1 MNQEK
6 CAITAARMIKSVDD
20 HHQKLFIEG
29 LLAGLSEAQRLQWM
43 QLVCEMSYPDLVWN
57 DLEMLMEKK
66 FEKDMKKTPM
76 GVASMCRHYFGIN
89 PKMMPFLI
97 KTAQR
102 IKMRV
107 RMRRCRHPRKSAGS
121 ETGEA

>member
-43 QLVCEMSYPDLVWN
+43 QLVCEMTYPDLVWD
-57 DLEMLMEKK
+57 DLEALMEKN
-66 FEKDMKKTPM
+66 FEKDMKKTPSD
-76 GVASMCRHYFGIN
+76 VASLCQRHFGMS
-89 PKMMPFLI
+89 PKTLPFLV
-97 KTAQR
+97 KVAQR
-102 IKMRV
+102 VKLRV
-107 RMRRCRHPRKSAGS
+107 RTRMRRHPDKQQKAR
-121 ETGEA
+121 ED

>member
-29 LLAGLSEAQRLQWM
+29 LLAGFSEAQRLQWM
-43 QLVCEMSYPDLVWN
+43 QLVCEMTYPDLVWN

-66 FEKDMKKTPM
+66 FDRDLKKTPM

-107 RMRRCRHPRKSAGS
+107 RMRRYRHPRKSVDS

>member
-29 LLAGLSEAQRLQWM
+29 LLAGFSEAQRLQWM
-43 QLVCEMSYPDLVWN
+43 QLVCEMTYPDLVWN

-66 FEKDMKKTPM
+66 FEKDMKKTPLD
-76 GVASMCRHYFGIN
+76 VASLCRRRFGMS
-89 PKMMPFLI
+89 PKTLPFLV
-97 KTAQR
+97 KVAQGV
-102 IKMRV
+102 KLRV
-107 RMRRCRHPRKSAGS
+107 RTRMRRHPGKR
-121 ETGEA
+121 

>member
-29 LLAGLSEAQRLQWM
+29 FLAGISESQFLQWVEW
-43 QLVCEMSYPDLVWN
+43 VCELTYPDLVWS

-66 FEKDMKKTPM
+66 FEKDIKKTPLD
-76 GVASMCRHYFGIN
+76 VASLCRRRFGMS
-89 PKMMPFLI
+89 PKTLPFLV
-97 KTAQR
+97 KVAQGV
-102 IKMRV
+102 KLRV
-107 RMRRCRHPRKSAGS
+107 STRMRRHPDKRQKVRKD
-121 ETGEA
+121 